1 VRLDEVKNYY
11 QNLSDEDLRQKLNE
25 DNTTNVSADDLVKV
39 VRTHQTNDWHEI
51 NIDDHLSQIQQLI
64 DNAVV
69 EGKNKKKTLTTK
81 LLQPTTSK

>member
-1 VRLDEVKNYY
+1 MRLDEVKNYY

-69 EGKNKKKTLTTK
+69 EGKNKKKTLATK
-81 LLQPTTSK
+81 LL

>member
-69 EGKNKKKTLTTK
+69 EGKNKKKTLATK
-81 LLQPTTSK
+81 LL

>member
-1 VRLDEVKNYY
+1 MRLDEVKNYY